1 MPTAAWM
8 TLGLAGGIGIN
19 SAARWLFVATV
30 RDTSDA
36 HRHYSRWWMLVS
48 SSVGL
53 MTGIAIDRAASLQAG
68 AIVATVAVLALLQS
82 PLDLMIRRLS
92 RPVTLL
98 ALGVLVAVS
107 LARVWSDGLDTQSLA
122 AVLVASLVGGG
133 YALVHLVS
141 PRSLG
146 WGDVLLV
153 VPLALA
159 VAGIELNQVLV
170 WQLLASMT
178 GVVHAVVLRVIRR
191 VPTIPFGPHLL
202 FAAWLVLVYS
212 V

>member
-8 TLGLAGGIGIN
+8 TLGLVGGIGIN

-30 RDTSDA
+30 RDTRDA

-53 MTGIAIDRAASLQAG
+53 MTGVAIDRAASLQAG

-82 PLDLMIRRLS
+82 PLDLMTRRLS

-159 VAGIELNQVLV
+159 VSGIELNQVFV

-178 GVVHAVVLRVIRR
+178 GVVHAVVLRVIRW